1 MMGFGFGGF
10 GMLFMFFFWVAIIAV
25 VVWGVGAAVKG
36 GSRSP
41 KNENFSTP
49 LEVASQRYA
58 RGEISRR
65 EFEQLKKDL
74 KASA

>member
-10 GMLFMFFFWVAIIAV
+10 GMLFMFFWAAIIAV

-41 KNENFSTP
+41 KNENSSTP

-58 RGEISRR
+58 RGEISHH